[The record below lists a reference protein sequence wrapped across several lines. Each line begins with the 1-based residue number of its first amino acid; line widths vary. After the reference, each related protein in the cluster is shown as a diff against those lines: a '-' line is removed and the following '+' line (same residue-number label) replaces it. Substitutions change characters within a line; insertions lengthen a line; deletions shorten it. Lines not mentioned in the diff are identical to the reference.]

1 MKVRIDQ
8 EADALYLRFDDS
20 KIIESE
26 QVAPGVVVDF
36 DTRDRVVGVEVLNV
50 SRRGP
55 KRARPSN
62 RTRPVTLVREK
73 PARKYAK

>member
-1 MKVRIDQ
+1 MKVRIDR

-20 KIIESE
+20 KVIESE

-50 SRRGP
+50 SKRGP
-55 KRARPSN
+55 KRTRPSN
-62 RTRPVTLVREK
+62 RTGPVTLVREK
-73 PARKYAK
+73 PSKKYAK